1 MGSLSYE
8 FELSQDQG
16 MLNNAQM
23 TKPSFTAANYETL
36 SENELIHFSQQ
47 GNKDAY
53 GTLVKRHMKRAYHTA
68 LAMVGSHDG
77 ALDLSQDAFVRAYH
91 AIKKLNT
98 ESKFFTWY
106 YRILKNL
113 CLNFLRDKSRHS
125 RPFSEMDEHLLER
138 IKDDAEDASVA
149 LEKKQMQVQVWKA
162 IHSLKPHEK
171 EIIVLKDFEDLS
183 YKEISELLD
192 CPVGTV
198 MSRLYN
204 ARQALKE
211 KLKGY
216 IL

>member
-1 MGSLSYE
+1 MEMQIYALAMPKNTGAAINSRMKKVPFTVSNY
-8 FELSQDQG
+8 DA
-16 MLNNAQM
+16 LN
-23 TKPSFTAANYETL
+23 
-36 SENELIHFSQQ
+36 ENELILFSQQ

-53 GTLVKRHMKRAYHTA
+53 GMLVKRHMKRAYHTA

-113 CLNFLRDKSRHS
+113 CLNFLRDKSRRS
-125 RPFSEMDEHLLER
+125 KPFSEVDEHLLER
-138 IKDDAEDASVA
+138 IKDDVEDASES
-149 LEKKQMQVQVWKA
+149 LEKKQMQRQVWKA

-171 EIIVLKDFEDLS
+171 EVIILKDFEDRS
-183 YKEISELLD
+183 YKEISELLE
-192 CPVGTV
+192 CPLGTV

-216 IL
+216 II